1 MNNTSYK
8 LEEQMIYMNQAGR
21 GIGKLEGGIF
31 RKEVSKKKHLMR
43 ALYSWGIDKK
53 VLDDLGDDIE
63 IEIFDKDEKKTYV
76 TTASKFREGRT
87 ADFGHGEQVFL
98 EVFKFKVT
106 GGK

>member
-1 MNNTSYK
+1 
-8 LEEQMIYMNQAGR
+8 MNQAGR

-53 VLDDLGDDIE
+53 VLDELGDEIV
-63 IEIFDKDEKKTYV
+63 IEIFDKDEKKTYT
-76 TTASKFREGRT
+76 TTAKYFREEGRV

-98 EVFKFKVT
+98 EVNKWRKDVH
-106 GGK
+106 K